1 MMKQGLKCIICCV
14 IGLWNLVGYAQ
25 QTPHYTLHIFNN
37 YMINPAVTGSTKC
50 WEAKAGY
57 RTQWMGFESAP
68 VTMFLSAHGRLNRN
82 KSSSKA
88 SFEGLGAYVIKDQT
102 GPMSKLGGHLSYAF
116 HFAVSRKVTTSIG
129 LSFGIMQYVV
139 DAGDLKPLN
148 PIDPAVTS
156 SNSILP
162 DANAGIWT
170 YSDDFFIG
178 LAARQL
184 LPLTIS
190 GTEIRMIDH
199 LYFTAGYRFLV
210 NRTVSIIPSAHARMG
225 LITPLQIDVA
235 IRVDWGNRFWIGLAY
250 RKIDA
255 VAGLV
260 GFNISPLFKL
270 GYAYD
275 YTLSKI
281 QGYSSNTHEIILG
294 FQPKCNRGSSHK
306 ICPAYL

>member
-1 MMKQGLKCIICCV
+1 MKQVFKYLTLCFL
-14 IGLWNLVGYAQ
+14 GLWSLSGFAQ

-37 YMINPAVTGSTKC
+37 YMINPAVTGSTEC

-68 VTMFLSAHGRLNRN
+68 VTMFLSAHGKLNKK

-88 SFEGLGAYVIKDQT
+88 SFEGIGAYVIKDQT
-102 GPMSKLGGHLSYAF
+102 GPMSKLGGQISYAF

-129 LSFGIMQYVV
+129 LSFGAMQYSV
-139 DAGDLKPLN
+139 DAGDLKPFN
-148 PIDPAVTS
+148 PTDPAVAS

-162 DANAGIWT
+162 DANFGIWT

-190 GTEIRMIDH
+190 GTEIRMMDH
-199 LYFTAGYRFLV
+199 LYFTLGNRLLV
-210 NRTVSIIPSAHARMG
+210 NRTVSIIPSVHVRMG
-225 LITPLQIDVA
+225 LITPPQIDA
-235 IRVDWGNRFWIGLAY
+235 ALRVDWGNKFWIGLAY

-255 VAGLV
+255 LAGMV

-281 QGYSSNTHEIILG
+281 QGFSSNTHEIILG
-294 FQPKCNRGSSHK
+294 FQPRCNSGRNRK
-306 ICPAYL
+306 ICPAYM